1 MLPSPNIHSITEVP
15 MSQDSLSFR
24 DRLLAQSEEYRRLDE
39 QHHEY
44 ESRLVALTG
53 KAVLNDEEQVE
64 ETTLK
69 KKKLQVKDRM
79 EAIARQAR
87 ASEAHP

>member
-1 MLPSPNIHSITEVP
+1 MLPSPNAYSTTEVP
-15 MSQDSLSFR
+15 MSQDARSLR

-53 KAVLNDEEQVE
+53 KAVLSDEEQVE

>member
-1 MLPSPNIHSITEVP
+1 MLTSPIIQTITEVP
-15 MSQDSLSFR
+15 MSQDARSLR
-24 DRLLAQSEEYRRLDE
+24 DRLIAQSEEYRRLDE

-44 ESRLVALTG
+44 ESRLVTLTG
-53 KAVLNDEEQVE
+53 KAILSDEEQIE

-79 EAIARQAR
+79 EAIARR
-87 ASEAHP
+87 VKETEAHP

>member
-1 MLPSPNIHSITEVP
+1 MLPSRNIRSTTEVP
-15 MSQDSLSFR
+15 MSQEPLSFR

-53 KAVLNDEEQVE
+53 KAVLSDEEQVE

-69 KKKLQVKDRM
+69 KKKLQLKDRM
-79 EAIARQAR
+79 EAIARQIR
-87 ASEAHP
+87 ASDAHP